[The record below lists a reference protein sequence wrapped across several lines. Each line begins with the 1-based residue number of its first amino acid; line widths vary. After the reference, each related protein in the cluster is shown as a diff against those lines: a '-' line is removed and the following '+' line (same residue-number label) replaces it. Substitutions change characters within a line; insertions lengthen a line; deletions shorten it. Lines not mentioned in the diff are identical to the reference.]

1 MAGRIRV
8 LIADDHPVVR
18 QGLRSFLELQDE
30 LEVVGEAADGAEAVA
45 MTGATRPEVVLLD
58 LVMPRTDGI
67 QAIRGIRRAS
77 PETKVIVLTTFAD
90 DDKVFPAVRAGA
102 SGYLLKDIHPQQLV
116 EAIRT
121 VHRGESLLHPKVAS
135 KLMRRYADGDP
146 RSPFEALTGRELD
159 VLRLLAEGR
168 SNREIARGLHVTEKT
183 VKTHVSSVLAKLNV
197 ADRTQAALLA
207 VRERLFEGSEETLR
221 PNTEPA

>member
-67 QAIRGIRRAS
+67 QAIRGIRQAS

-102 SGYLLKDIHPQQLV
+102 SGYLLKDIHPHQLV

-135 KLMRRYADGDP
+135 KLMQRYADGDP
-146 RSPFEALTGRELD
+146 SSPFEALTGRELD

-168 SNREIARGLHVTEKT
+168 SNREIARVLHVTEKT

-207 VRERLFEGSEETLR
+207 VRERLFEGAGETLR